1 MSVVMLTV
9 SEVTDGPLWHPAAA
23 QVPALAGEPERPA
36 GDPDELV
43 IASNEI
49 NREKIN
55 VSDNRVVFFVI
66 IGSEYQ
72 LIASENN

>member
-1 MSVVMLTV
+1 MSVVILMV

-36 GDPDELV
+36 GEPEELV
-43 IASNEI
+43 TAWKEI
-49 NREKIN
+49 NKEKIN

-66 IGSEYQ
+66 IERGYE
-72 LIASENN
+72 LIGVENN